1 VGEVG
6 LPHLIRQ
13 FRGEPHI
20 GRFRFLLRLRD
31 EQPSLLQGAP
41 DRGRRHLKLMLLGQM
56 PGNGVR
62 AGIQALPG
70 QLAAQPDDQ
79 LNRGLGQR

>member
-1 VGEVG
+1 
-6 LPHLIRQ
+6 
-13 FRGEPHI
+13 
-20 GRFRFLLRLRD
+20 
-31 EQPSLLQGAP
+31 
-41 DRGRRHLKLMLLGQM
+41 MLLGQM
-56 PGNGVR
+56 PGNGVC